1 MHEKRLANLLGAA
14 SLALSDLMLT
24 QVREAGRVSAS
35 GAAALVVLAY
45 TPGLSVTELGR
56 RIGLSQPA
64 TARMVDS
71 LETSGLVQ
79 RGQKA
84 GRTVSVELTTAG
96 RRTVREVRATRDT
109 QMGSLLAGLDP
120 DDRAQLERLLEVLL
134 TRLYNDVGS
143 SDLLCRL
150 CDRSCCTDGAICPV
164 GQAERDQRR

>member
-35 GAAALVVLAY
+35 GAAALAVLAY

-79 RGQKA
+79 RGQKE

-96 RRTVREVRATRDT
+96 RSTVREVRATRET
-109 QMGSLLAGLDP
+109 QMSSLLTDFDS
-120 DDRAQLERLLEVLL
+120 DDRATLERLLEVLL
-134 TRLYNDVGS
+134 VRLYDDVGN

-150 CDRSCCTDGAICPV
+150 CDRSCCTDGAACPV